1 MKRIFFYLTLMI
13 VFSISIYSSISIAS
27 SEKGHKIMP
36 WLSLLLEDEQQVDHV
51 DYSSLIINY
60 SFDEGFGNTAL
71 DGTGNGSDGIITAAS
86 RVDGK
91 FGKGLLFGFDNSYI
105 SIDDALHFDE
115 DLITIEAWIK
125 PNEIQEGKTYRIFG
139 EYESSGLDFQI
150 RDGKLEILNEGQSYH
165 YGSTSISPNIW
176 THIAFTSDG
185 KDIVTYINGVEDART
200 NITLP
205 LDYIANI
212 RIGVNWIYTGGSSL
226 FDYIEEFPGII
237 DELRIWNI
245 ARSGDEINNTID
257 RQLFVPQ
264 TISISNSSLNAS
276 YDFNESSGSTA
287 FDSSGNNHDGT
298 ITAASR
304 VGGKLGNGLLFG
316 FDDSYITVD
325 DSLLFENGLITIEAW
340 IKPDK
345 IQEGEVYRILGGYIY
360 YGFYLQVRDGRLEI
374 LYEGQSYH
382 YGTKSILPNVWTHI
396 AFTSDGKDIVTFIN
410 GIEDSRTNI
419 TLPVQDILNI
429 RIGANHIYIGGSP
442 LFDYIEEFPGII
454 DELRIWSGVRT
465 SDEIFGYFNST
476 K

>member
-1 MKRIFFYLTLMI
+1 
-13 VFSISIYSSISIAS
+13 
-27 SEKGHKIMP
+27 MP
-36 WLSLLLEDEQQVDHV
+36 WLMLLLEDEQHAPHV
-51 DYSSLIINY
+51 DYPNLMINY

-71 DGTGNGSDGIITAAS
+71 DGTSNGSNGVITAAS

-91 FGKGLLFGFDNSYI
+91 FGKGLLFGFDNSYV
-105 SIDDALHFDE
+105 SIDDILHFDE
-115 DLITIEAWIK
+115 DLITIEVWIN

-139 EYESSGLDFQI
+139 EYDYSGLDFQI
-150 RDGKLEILNEGQSYH
+150 RDGRLEILNEGQSYH
-165 YGSTSISPNIW
+165 YGSLTISPNVW

-200 NITLP
+200 RITLP

-212 RIGVNWIYTGGSSL
+212 RIGVNWIYTGGSPL
-226 FDYIEEFPGII
+226 DDYIEEFPGII

-245 ARSGDEINNTID
+245 ARSGSEINNTIN
-257 RQLFVPQ
+257 RQLFLPQ

-276 YDFNESSGSTA
+276 YNFNEPPGSIA

-298 ITAASR
+298 ITAAGR
-304 VGGKLGNGLLFG
+304 VDGKLGNGILFG
-316 FDDSYITVD
+316 IDNSYMTVD

-360 YGFYLQVRDGRLEI
+360 YGFYLQVRDGRIEI

-396 AFTSDGKDIVTFIN
+396 AFTSDGKDIVTYIN

-419 TLPVQDILNI
+419 TLPVLEILNI
-429 RIGANHIYIGGSP
+429 RIGAAWIYTGGSP
-442 LFDYIEEFPGII
+442 LDDYIEEFPGII
-454 DELRIWSGVRT
+454 DELRIWNGAKT
-465 SDEIFGYFNST
+465 INEIFEYFNST